1 VPTKSSSGGGR
12 NMLDCEIPLRDCSK
26 GVSSSKKQQAMRG
39 HQTQK
44 LKANGLRL
52 GKRKAS
58 AAATAM
64 AAEVSSGIRQPQRCN
79 TCGCNADSGVG
90 NAATVITPT
99 AVHFPESDAELR
111 VRHSGPIL
119 RC

>member
-1 VPTKSSSGGGR
+1 
-12 NMLDCEIPLRDCSK
+12 MLDCEIPLRDCSK

-58 AAATAM
+58 AAATAK
-64 AAEVSSGIRQPQRCN
+64 AAEAAAASGSRN
-79 TCGCNADSGVG
+79 GATLVG
-90 NAATVITPT
+90 AMPT
-99 AVHFPESDAELR
+99 PESAMLQQSSHLPLSISLR
-111 VRHSGPIL
+111 VMQSSESGTQVQF
-119 RC
+119 